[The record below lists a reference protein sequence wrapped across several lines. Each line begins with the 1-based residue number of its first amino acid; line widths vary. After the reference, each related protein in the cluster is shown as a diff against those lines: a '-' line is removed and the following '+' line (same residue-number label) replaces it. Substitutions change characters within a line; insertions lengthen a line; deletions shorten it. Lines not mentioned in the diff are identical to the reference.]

1 MTLLSNSQPV
11 RKWWRTKLRPFWSQY
26 QWLVVW
32 AMAFAAM
39 LLGYFGFAQHAVARQ
54 EALSASS
61 IFYRVLQLFVLE
73 SGAVVGHVPWSLEVA
88 RYLAPA
94 VSAYTATMALALIFK
109 EQLQRLHLRMRRE
122 HVVICGLGR
131 KGLAFAKTFQ
141 ARGEQVVVVE
151 NDADHPLLA
160 RCRELGATVYIGD
173 AAERETLRAVNVAH
187 ARYLIAVCREDG
199 VNAEVAV
206 NARELFY
213 AQHGNVLT
221 CWAHIVDT
229 HLCKLLREH
238 ELSLRPEEAFR
249 LEFFNVYER
258 GARAMLAQFP
268 ALQSD
273 APHIAV
279 LGMGRLGENVVL
291 RLAKAWYDQPPQV
304 QHLPRIT
311 VLDREAERK
320 VAALRTLYPK
330 LESRCEVL
338 PVQIEFN
345 TPEFERGDFITH
357 AQPQITAFYV
367 CLDNDARGLSTTLTL
382 LPFVRGKK
390 TPVIV
395 RMVQSTGLATLIADD
410 GDKGSFENLS
420 AFGMLTQTCTPAL
433 LMSGT
438 RELLARAIHEDYLQ
452 HQNTA
457 KLTHATNPSLMSWE
471 QLPEPLKESNRSH
484 AAHVGV
490 KLHALQCGMAP
501 ARDWALSEFHFTAK
515 EIEKLAVMEHDRWCA
530 ERRREGWRFAQRT
543 KDIAKKTTP
552 YLVGWE
558 GLPEEI
564 REVDRHFV
572 RRLPAILARAGF
584 EIYRM
589 G

>member
-1 MTLLSNSQPV
+1 
-11 RKWWRTKLRPFWSQY
+11 
-26 QWLVVW
+26 
-32 AMAFAAM
+32 MAIAAM
-39 LLGYFGFAQHAVARQ
+39 ILGYFGFAQHAAALR
-54 EALSASS
+54 EPLSASS
-61 IFYRVLQLFVLE
+61 LFYRVLQLFVLE
-73 SGAVVGHVPWSLEVA
+73 SGAVLGHVPWQLEVA
-88 RYLAPA
+88 RYLAPS

-141 ARGEQVVVVE
+141 ARGDKVVVVE
-151 NDADHPLLA
+151 NNAEHPLLV
-160 RCRELGATVYIGD
+160 RCRELGATTYIGD
-173 AAERETLRAVNVAH
+173 AADRETLRAVNVAQ

-213 AQHGNVLT
+213 AQQGKVLT

-268 ALQSD
+268 PPQSD

-279 LGMGRLGENVVL
+279 LGMGRLGENIVL
-291 RLAKAWYDQPPQV
+291 RLAKAWYDQPLPASARR
-304 QHLPRIT
+304 PRIT
-311 VLDREAERK
+311 VMDREAERK

-330 LESRCEVL
+330 LESRCDVA

-345 TPEFERGDFITH
+345 TPEFERGDFIAH
-357 AQPQITAFYV
+357 AQPPITAFYV
-367 CLDNDARGLSTTLTL
+367 CLDNDARGLSTALTL
-382 LPFVRGKK
+382 LALARGKK
-390 TPVIV
+390 TPIIV

-410 GDKGSFENLS
+410 GDKGSFEKLS

-438 RELLARAIHEDYLQ
+438 RELLARAIHADYLR
-452 HQNTA
+452 HQSAA
-457 KLTHATNPSLMSWE
+457 KLTQATNPSLAPWE

-484 AAHVGV
+484 AAHLGV
-490 KLHALQCGMAP
+490 KLHAIQCGMTP
-501 ARDWALSEFHFTAK
+501 ARDWALPEFQFTPQ
-515 EIEKLAVMEHDRWCA
+515 EIEKLALMEHERWCA
-530 ERRREGWRFAQRT
+530 ERRREGWRFAQRA
-543 KDIAKKTTP
+543 KDLTKKTTP
-552 YLVGWE
+552 YLVRWE
-558 GLPEEI
+558 NLPEEI
-564 REVDRHFV
+564 RELDRHFV
-572 RRLPAILARAGF
+572 RRLPAILAGVGF

-589 G
+589 E